1 MRTDEQ
7 QRLSMKTVLLN
18 STFIGNIAAKRLDFD
33 SRSDVD
39 DLRIRDCLYGQVRY
53 EGCWSLTA
61 LNRGRRSCSGQH
73 CHMICFYPFCIIT
86 ARCSVNPRWRGSDH
100 WHICHWATWAMP
112 PPIHIYTHTHF
123 LRPFFEILCAN
134 VQENH

>member
-39 DLRIRDCLYGQVRY
+39 DLRIRDCLYGT
-53 EGCWSLTA
+53 SKI
-61 LNRGRRSCSGQH
+61 RRLLKFDGFEQRSAIVFWPTLSYDLFLSVLYHDCE
-73 CHMICFYPFCIIT
+73 MFCQ
-86 ARCSVNPRWRGSDH
+86 SKV
-100 WHICHWATWAMP
+100 TW
-112 PPIHIYTHTHF
+112 
-123 LRPFFEILCAN
+123 
-134 VQENH
+134 Q

>member
-39 DLRIRDCLYGQVRY
+39 DLRIRDCLNGENSQVRY
-53 EGCWSLTA
+53 EGC
-61 LNRGRRSCSGQH
+61 
-73 CHMICFYPFCIIT
+73 
-86 ARCSVNPRWRGSDH
+86 
-100 WHICHWATWAMP
+100 
-112 PPIHIYTHTHF
+112 
-123 LRPFFEILCAN
+123 
-134 VQENH
+134 